1 MASILEG
8 LKMGDRKISE
18 FDNKLKKMF
27 DDIDDYLEDK
37 YGGLYPLH
45 PARPIR
51 GTTSNKEHDGLFNI
65 GASFSA
71 GFGSRVGRGYV
82 VDVDMVTLHNIPDKI
97 TRQIEE
103 DVVHLISSR
112 LPKYFPDRNLGVEK
126 DGTVFKIFKKEV

>member
-1 MASILEG
+1 
-8 LKMGDRKISE
+8 MGDRKISE

-45 PARPIR
+45 PARPRR

-82 VDVDMVTLHNIPDKI
+82 VDVDMVTLHNIPNKI
-97 TRQIEE
+97 SRQIEE
-103 DVVHLISSR
+103 DVVNQISLR
-112 LPKYFPDRNLGVEK
+112 LPKYFPDRDLGVEK
-126 DGTVFKIFKKEV
+126 DGTVFKIYKKEV